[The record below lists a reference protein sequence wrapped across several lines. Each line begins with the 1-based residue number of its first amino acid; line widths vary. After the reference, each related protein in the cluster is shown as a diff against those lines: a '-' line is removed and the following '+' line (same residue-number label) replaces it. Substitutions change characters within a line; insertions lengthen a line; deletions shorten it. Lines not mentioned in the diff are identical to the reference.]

1 MKYLGNAFSL
11 AMLPGGDVT
20 VQVREVRA
28 REAREILRPGF
39 TSCVGHESTAQLLS
53 HKLHLP
59 VEFNRVSVSIREED
73 ILVVAQ
79 LMGERKEYK
88 DMSREEIATYPI
100 KFFLVRIIPHEE

>member
-39 TSCVGHESTAQLLS
+39 TSCVGHESTAQLLAER
-53 HKLHLP
+53 LHLP
-59 VEFNRVSVSIREED
+59 VECRRVTISLTDGDMLI
-73 ILVVAQ
+73 VAQ
-79 LMGERKEYK
+79 LMGDRKEYK